1 MGFINKTIL
10 GRWETEN
17 VYMREMYY
25 SVKFGNQNNV
35 YNTEERDNIETFFL
49 ERNKSY
55 FSLHMYF

>member
-1 MGFINKTIL
+1 
-10 GRWETEN
+10 
-17 VYMREMYY
+17 MREMYY